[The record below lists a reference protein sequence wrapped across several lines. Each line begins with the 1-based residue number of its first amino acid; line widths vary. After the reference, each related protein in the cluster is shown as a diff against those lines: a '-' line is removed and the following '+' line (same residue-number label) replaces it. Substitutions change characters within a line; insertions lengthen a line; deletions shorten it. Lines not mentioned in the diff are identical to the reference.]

1 MLLCKAR
8 LLYELLEIFPSYRVN
23 ALNELFGDAPQL
35 AMYQGSRSV
44 VHATGLP
51 YMTQQWTGAP
61 IGQSHPQAAL
71 SQTPGGL
78 EPLTQPL
85 CDDTFL
91 KRTFAA
97 ALLGAREIVGLVC
110 YEECLRRLKRSDELA
125 MASCLE
131 AAEALASLGM
141 RVKDVREKELK
152 QALKLAKKIVRDI
165 LLWRCA
171 GNALGLDSRE
181 ALIRAFEAAC
191 SHTHCDE
198 NTVSQLSN
206 GYRRIL
212 EELARNTRVRNR
224 SATSPMDTTQ
234 EGGATE
240 SAAGL
245 LGGQQQLQLQVTSI
259 SALEG
264 GGSRASGSQ
273 SADEWMTTGPA
284 LSDPMAPC

>member
-1 MLLCKAR
+1 MYERVVVGFRCQAICSGHKAET
-8 LLYELLEIFPSYRVN
+8 LVGSGCFP
-23 ALNELFGDAPQL
+23 ANEDSSQ
-35 AMYQGSRSV
+35 RS
-44 VHATGLP
+44 ATSWG
-51 YMTQQWTGAP
+51 
-61 IGQSHPQAAL
+61 
-71 SQTPGGL
+71 
-78 EPLTQPL
+78 
-85 CDDTFL
+85 
-91 KRTFAA
+91 
-97 ALLGAREIVGLVC
+97 
-110 YEECLRRLKRSDELA
+110 
-125 MASCLE
+125 SCLE

-152 QALKLAKKIVRDI
+152 QALKLAKKVVRDI

-234 EGGATE
+234 EGGGTK

-245 LGGQQQLQLQVTSI
+245 LDGQQQLQLQVTSI

-273 SADEWMTTGPA
+273 SAHEWMTTGPA